1 MTDGDS
7 SMRRSHR
14 VFSTFTEARDIEVEV
29 GFFVASPL
37 SNSRGVYNA
46 HQPGF
51 LLHLLEDQLQ
61 KAGVSGD

>member
-7 SMRRSHR
+7 SVLRSHR
-14 VFSTFTEARDIEVEV
+14 VFFTSAGGRNIEV
-29 GFFVASPL
+29 GIGPFVTSQMF
-37 SNSRGVYNA
+37 SSRGVYNA

-51 LLHLLEDQLQ
+51 PLHLLGGQLQ

>member
-7 SMRRSHR
+7 GMFRSHR
-14 VFSTFTEARDIEVEV
+14 VFFTFTEARDIEVGV
-29 GFFVASPL
+29 GLFVTSPFL
-37 SNSRGVYNA
+37 NSRGVYNA

-51 LLHLLEDQLQ
+51 PLHLLEDQLQ